1 MVRAGSSRK
10 STKRRWMSSW
20 YNETYRAYNK
30 FLWLHWI
37 EADGNKQHQKESV
50 FLFGKSNPST
60 PSSLP
65 ETINAPHQSS
75 NVHIFD
81 HLRHAEW
88 WKIEKKWLVPSWWI
102 DNDERLHDIDRSCC
116 AAITITAM
124 SISIWQGAND
134 HGSISNRYTLILT
147 LVEAILIH
155 KLGSIEIICW
165 WFVRIGITQSCAGCL
180 PSTVSW
186 WSHVH

>member
-88 WKIEKKWLVPSWWI
+88 WKIEKS
-102 DNDERLHDIDRSCC
+102 
-116 AAITITAM
+116 
-124 SISIWQGAND
+124 
-134 HGSISNRYTLILT
+134 GSFPRDGLT
-147 LVEAILIH
+147 MMNGCTILIGH
-155 KLGSIEIICW
+155 AVPPS
-165 WFVRIGITQSCAGCL
+165 QSQLWA
-180 PSTVSW
+180 SVSDKVPMIMEVYQIDIHW
-186 WSHVH
+186 YWH

>member
-1 MVRAGSSRK
+1 
-10 STKRRWMSSW
+10 MSSW
-20 YNETYRAYNK
+20 YNETYRAYSK

-37 EADGNKQHQKESV
+37 EADGNIQHQKEYV
-50 FLFGKSNPST
+50 FLFGKNNPST

-88 WKIEKKWLVPSWWI
+88 WKMEKSGSFAGDGLTMMNGCTI
-102 DNDERLHDIDRSCC
+102 LMSCC

-124 SISIWQGAND
+124 SISIWQGANN
-134 HGSISNRYTLILT
+134 HGSISNRYIYIYIHWDNLT

-165 WFVRIGITQSCAGCL
+165 WFVS
-180 PSTVSW
+180 
-186 WSHVH
+186 